1 MALLRTVTSLLRR
14 LEARSPNGLTVPL
27 VGSIFTAKSS
37 TTMAKQKSRTKRWFE
52 AIDEVRQAYEA
63 VAERQDDLASAFRSL
78 HDVQMEYQDWLDN
91 LPENLQSSALGEKLQ
106 AVTEI
111 DIESMA
117 EDPMSNWEE
126 VVSTLD
132 EAEGVELPQ
141 GFGRD

>member
-1 MALLRTVTSLLRR
+1 
-14 LEARSPNGLTVPL
+14 
-27 VGSIFTAKSS
+27 
-37 TTMAKQKSRTKRWFE
+37 
-52 AIDEVRQAYEA
+52 
-63 VAERQDDLASAFRSL
+63 
-78 HDVQMEYQDWLDN
+78 MEYQDWLDN

>member
-1 MALLRTVTSLLRR
+1 
-14 LEARSPNGLTVPL
+14 
-27 VGSIFTAKSS
+27 
-37 TTMAKQKSRTKRWFE
+37 MAKQKSRTKRWFE